1 MWKMSEENKKLNL
14 REKDEIPQEY
24 ILTKITEG
32 DSDELIIL
40 KTMNKKLNGISTQ
53 LNWIGFSLVI
63 MFGGVIYSLLLILKA
78 LKGQ

>member
-1 MWKMSEENKKLNL
+1 MSEENKKLNL

-40 KTMNKKLNGISTQ
+40 KTMNKKLSGISTQ
-53 LNWIGFSLVI
+53 LNWIGFSLAI